1 MNITM
6 TTKQKR
12 TLCFISIRYGLMILL
27 AIIFAFPIVFMMVS
41 SLKPSLQILRDS
53 SSLMAFMPVGDI
65 SIDNYFKAFQR
76 APIGVFVFNSLMV
89 TTVTMALGLLV
100 NSMAGFALANMRW
113 KGQQV
118 VLSVIIATL
127 ILPFE
132 TIAIPLLMVVSRL
145 PWLGP
150 EGLTYGWLNSY
161 HVQIIPFIV
170 DAFSIFLFVQ
180 FFKSLPY
187 ELIEAARIDGAG
199 WFRIYAQ
206 VIVPISGPVFAT
218 AAILRGLF
226 MWNQYLWP
234 SMVVQSTQYRPVMV
248 GLGYFWQ
255 LTSSNTAGEGI
266 LPWGEL
272 MAYLTIITVPV
283 IILFLALQ
291 RAFVESIATTG
302 IKG

>member
-1 MNITM
+1 MNIKTV
-6 TTKQKR
+6 KFKR
-12 TLCFISIRYGLMILL
+12 VLAFSVRYGVMILL
-27 AIIFAFPIVFMMVS
+27 AIVFSFPVVFMIAS
-41 SLKPSLQILRDS
+41 SFKPSIQILRDS
-53 SSLMAFMPVGDI
+53 STLLAFLPVGEI
-65 SIDNYFKAFQR
+65 SLDNYFKAFQR
-76 APIGVFVFNSLMV
+76 APIGLFVFNSLLV
-89 TTVTMALGLLV
+89 TAITMCLGLFV
-100 NSMAGFALANMRW
+100 NSMAGFALASMRW
-113 KGQQV
+113 KGQQI

-132 TIAIPLLMVVSRL
+132 TIAIPLLMVVSKL
-145 PWLGP
+145 PWIGP
-150 EGLTYGWLNSY
+150 DGLTFGWLNSY

-170 DAFSIFLFVQ
+170 DAFTIFLFVQ

-234 SMVVQSTQYRPVMV
+234 SMVVQSTEYRPVMV

-272 MAYLTIITVPV
+272 MAYLTIITIPI
-283 IILFLALQ
+283 IILFVVLQ
-291 RAFVESIATTG
+291 RVFVQSIATTG